1 MVVALH
7 FILVAFIS
15 YFIGTINFSKI
26 ISWNARRKDIT
37 KIGSHN
43 PGTMNMLRSFGFG
56 LALATFVAEVIK
68 VGLTCLVFKLVYP
81 QYDQII
87 YFFAG
92 LFLMLGND
100 FPVWSKFKGG
110 KGVAC
115 IAGIFLFSN
124 LWYVALGWFVVCFVL
139 LMLID
144 IGSIISFTYIGGLS
158 IAYTIYIWV
167 LSVPYAWAITAMIWI
182 MFVVTIIKHHAN
194 IVRLFKGTENHV
206 GFKEKIKRF
215 FNHNKGEMV
224 IDEELVEQKSPEKEI
239 VIDPNKPESNE
250 ETNSNKDD
258 DKEIIVEV
266 EESDIENEQQDNE
279 IVIDDNS
286 EQDENLNRTVNS
298 QDDED
303 KR

>member
-1 MVVALH
+1 MEDILY

-26 ISWNARRKDIT
+26 IAWNSRRKDIT

-56 LALATFVAEVIK
+56 LALATFVAEVVK
-68 VGLTCLVFKLVYP
+68 VGLTCFIFKLIFP

-124 LWYVALGWFVVCFVL
+124 LWYVGLAWFVVCFVL
-139 LMLID
+139 LILID
-144 IGSIISFTYIGGLS
+144 IGSVISFTYIGGLT
-158 IAYTIYIWV
+158 IAYTIFVW
-167 LSVPYAWAITAMIWI
+167 LSPVYCDVFSPLVTAI
-182 MFVVTIIKHHAN
+182 VVTSIVWFMFIITLIKHHGN
-194 IVRLFKGTENHV
+194 ISRLFKGTESHV
-206 GFKEKIKRF
+206 DFKGKIKKF
-215 FNHNKGEMV
+215 FVHKKGEV
-224 IDEELVEQKSPEKEI
+224 IIDEEYVENQKPEKEI
-239 VIDPNKPESNE
+239 IIDPN
-250 ETNSNKDD
+250 NKDE
-258 DKEIIVEV
+258 KN
-266 EESDIENEQQDNE
+266 ENSFNK
-279 IVIDDNS
+279 
-286 EQDENLNRTVNS
+286 DEKN
-298 QDDED
+298 D
-303 KR
+303 